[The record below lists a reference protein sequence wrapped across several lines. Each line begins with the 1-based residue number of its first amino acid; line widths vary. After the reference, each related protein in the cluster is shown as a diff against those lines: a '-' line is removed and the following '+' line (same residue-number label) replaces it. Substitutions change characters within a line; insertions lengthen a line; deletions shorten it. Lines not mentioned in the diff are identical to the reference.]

1 MRTQTDYEVVNARGT
16 LVFTAGDLALA
27 RRWVAEQADR
37 LGELKIEIVYR
48 TETRRAA
55 PDSRVL
61 PFAERLARR
70 GMPR

>member
-1 MRTQTDYEVVNARGT
+1 MKTQTDFEVVNARGT
-16 LVFTAGDLALA
+16 LVFTAGDLVLA
-27 RRWVAEQADR
+27 RRWVKDAGDR
-37 LGELKIEIVYR
+37 LGDLKVEIVTR

-70 GMPR
+70 APR